1 MSGGGTHF
9 LRQKEGLL
17 TVTIWRTAVDGY
29 SGSGRYSAVFL
40 PSKTDVIQQSD
51 TICSRYTKSCHL
63 KLFLD
68 LLEPNFGM

>member
-1 MSGGGTHF
+1 MSGGSTHF

-17 TVTIWRTAVDGY
+17 ADIYGARTAVDGY

-40 PSKTDVIQQSD
+40 PSKIDVIQQSD
-51 TICSRYTKSCHL
+51 TICFRYKSCHL